1 MIPPMPSPSPSPTH
15 FPINSKIN
23 YYDFSILYALYS
35 ILYLMIG
42 MLTGTIA
49 KSERNPIVLDV
60 HGVGYAVSV
69 PAKLLSNLTHDSKQI
84 FHVYTHVADDALDLY
99 GFPSEEELFLFKL
112 LLSVSGIGPRT
123 ALAVVDHGVR
133 EVRRAVTTSDV
144 EFFTTIPRLG
154 RKNAQK
160 IIIELKSKLG
170 STKELDLAGD
180 ADGETKQLLEAL
192 VGMGFARSEVIS
204 AIKKLDAADKTLEQK
219 FRKAL

>member
-1 MIPPMPSPSPSPTH
+1 
-15 FPINSKIN
+15 
-23 YYDFSILYALYS
+23 
-35 ILYLMIG
+35 MIG

-69 PAKLLSNLTHDSKQI
+69 PAKLLSHLTHDSKQI

-170 STKELDLAGD
+170 STKELDLTGD

-192 VGMGFARSEVIS
+192 TGMGFARSEAIS

-219 FRKAL
+219 FRHALKLLGK